1 MSDYYDDKETRSSE
15 ERLASLTKD
24 ILAQLHHAKTKAP
37 AYRKLFAEV
46 EINDLSSL
54 DDLESLPVTRK
65 SALIECQKEN
75 PPFGGFTAFGD
86 GELAYTFISP
96 GPIFDPQTHRRDYW
110 RFARSLHAVG
120 MRKGDLVHNTFS
132 YHMTP
137 AGAMFSSGCH
147 AIGAT
152 VIPGGIGQTEQQV
165 ETIAALKPSGYSGTP
180 SFLKILLEKADD
192 IGADCSSIVRAL
204 VSGEAFPPAI
214 RQGLNDRG
222 IHALQAY
229 ATADLG
235 MIAYESS
242 ADSGLIVDED
252 VFVEIVKPGTGERLP
267 FGEVGEVVVT
277 TLNPD
282 YPLIRFATGDMSTM
296 MEGASS
302 CGRTNSRIK
311 GWMGRADQTAKVRGM
326 FVRPEQVAELLKRYP
341 DMHRAR
347 LVIDWID
354 QADSMTM
361 HCEVDSPEPGMADAV
376 GESIRDLFKVRG
388 AVELVEKD
396 ALPKD
401 GIVIED
407 IRKYDQG

>member
-1 MSDYYDDKETRSSE
+1 MSEYYDQKEIRSAD
-15 ERLASLTKD
+15 ERSASLTRE
-24 ILAQLHHAKTKAP
+24 ILAQLQHAKTNAP
-37 AYRKLFAEV
+37 AYQKLLENI
-46 EINDLSSL
+46 ELGDLSSL
-54 DDLESLPVTRK
+54 DDLEDLPVTRK
-65 SALIECQKEN
+65 SALIKLQQEA
-75 PPFGGFTAFGD
+75 PPFGGFTAFKE

-152 VIPGGIGQTEQQV
+152 VIPGGVGQTEQQV

-180 SFLKILLEKADD
+180 SFLKILLEKADEME
-192 IGADCSSIVRAL
+192 ADCSSIVRAL

-242 ADSGLIVDED
+242 ADSGLILDED

-267 FGEVGEVVVT
+267 IGEVGEVVVT

-282 YPLIRFATGDMSTM
+282 YPLIRFATGDMSAIMAGT
-296 MEGASS
+296 SP
-302 CGRTNSRIK
+302 CGRTNTRIK

-341 DMHRAR
+341 QIIRAR

-354 QADSMTM
+354 QTDKMTM
-361 HCEVDSPEPGMADAV
+361 HCEVESQDENLSDAIGV
-376 GESIRDLFKVRG
+376 SIRDLFKVRG
-388 AVELVEKD
+388 AVELVEKGS
-396 ALPKD
+396 LPKD
-401 GIVIED
+401 GVVIED
-407 IRKYDQG
+407 IRKYD